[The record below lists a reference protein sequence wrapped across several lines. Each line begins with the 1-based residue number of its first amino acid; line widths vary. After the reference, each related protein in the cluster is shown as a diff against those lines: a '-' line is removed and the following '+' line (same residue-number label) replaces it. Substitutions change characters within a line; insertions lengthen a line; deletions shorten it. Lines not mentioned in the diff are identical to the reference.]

1 VSSLKALPET
11 TLGDAELV
19 KLYLLDLERPH
30 RIHQIS
36 TGKGGAVSSP
46 AFGVD
51 GKLAWLEQQDDGNA
65 RGQRRLWLFDEAG
78 AWEVPL
84 DFDLSPL
91 NVLVSR
97 RFLDSEANRS
107 YIT

>member
-46 AFGVD
+46 AFGSSSKTTETQGVSA
-51 GKLAWLEQQDDGNA
+51 GCGCLTRRA
-65 RGQRRLWLFDEAG
+65 RG
-78 AWEVPL
+78 
-84 DFDLSPL
+84 
-91 NVLVSR
+91 
-97 RFLDSEANRS
+97 RFLL
-107 YIT
+107 ILT

>member
-1 VSSLKALPET
+1 VSSSKTLPSAI
-11 TLGDAELV
+11 LGDADLV

-30 RIHQIS
+30 RLCQIS

-46 AFGVD
+46 AFGVF
-51 GKLAWLEQQDDGNA
+51 GQLAWLEQQEDGNA

-78 AWEVPL
+78 AWEAPL

-91 NVLVSR
+91 NVLVSW
-97 RFLDSEANRS
+97 RS
-107 YIT
+107 FILM